1 MLTKLRG
8 RQLAPCAVVSKVKLM
23 NRRDFPFWLLI
34 LVCSLTAPQRNQAQ
48 SKPSADLIITNAKI
62 WTVDKSMPSAEAV
75 AVLGDRIVAVGSK
88 ADVEAWRGSHTHVVD
103 ANGKLLLP
111 GFNDAHVHFVSGGMQ
126 LENVQLND
134 AATPQEFAR
143 RIGER
148 AKVTAKG
155 EWILGGNWDETKWT
169 PANLPT
175 KELIDALTPDTPVFV
190 SRYDGHMGLAN
201 SLALRL
207 AGITAKTPDPPGGMI
222 VRNAQGNPTG
232 ALKDAATDYIDK
244 VVPPLSHEQRV
255 RIVMRAL
262 AYAASVG
269 VTSVQHMSASYEDIA
284 VYAELLQRGELTT
297 RIYVAPSITHAD
309 DLAELGIGRAFGGPY
324 LRIGALKAFADGSL
338 GSGTAY
344 FYEPFL
350 NQGSNRGLL
359 SDEMH
364 PISLMRDRYMKADAA
379 GLQICTHAIGDEGIS
394 TILDLYADL
403 IQAHGETDRR
413 LRIEHA
419 QHMAAKD
426 FERFAQ
432 LHVIASVQ
440 PYHAIDDGRFA
451 ESRIGHD
458 RSSRTYA
465 FRTFLDHGVRL
476 AFGTDWEVAPLDP
489 LLTVYAAVTRATL
502 DGKNPNGWFPEQ
514 KLSVAEA
521 VEAYTMGSAYAEFQE
536 KEKGSITPGK
546 LADMVLVNEDIFS
559 VAPEKIRDV
568 RVLKTYVGGRLV
580 FDADA
585 AFK

>member
-1 MLTKLRG
+1 
-8 RQLAPCAVVSKVKLM
+8 M
-23 NRRDFPFWLLI
+23 NHRNRPLFLLV
-34 LVCSLTAPQRNQAQ
+34 LVCCLVQPERNQAQ
-48 SKPSADLIITNAKI
+48 SRPAADLIITNAKI
-62 WTVDKSMPSAEAV
+62 WTVDKSCPMAQAV
-75 AVLGDRIVAVGSK
+75 AILGDRIVAVGPS
-88 ADVEAWRGSHTHVVD
+88 AEVDAWRGPDTHVVD
-103 ANGKLLLP
+103 AGGKLLLP

-126 LENVQLND
+126 LTNVQLND
-134 AATPQEFAR
+134 ASSPQEFAR

-155 EWILGGNWDETKWT
+155 EWILGGNWDETKWN
-169 PANLPT
+169 PPNMPT

-201 SLALRL
+201 SVASRL
-207 AGITAKTPDPPGGMI
+207 AGITRDTPDPPGGTV
-222 VRNAQGNPTG
+222 VRDAQGNPTG

-244 VVPPLSHEQRV
+244 VIPPLTHDQRLK
-255 RIVMRAL
+255 IVKRAL

-269 VTSVQHMSASYEDIA
+269 VTSVQHMDPDYADLA
-284 VYAELLQRGELTT
+284 VYSELERRGELTT
-297 RIYVAPSITHAD
+297 RIYAAPLITQVD
-309 DLAELGIGRAFGGPY
+309 DQAKLGIGHAFGGPY

-350 NQGSNRGLL
+350 NQGKNRGLL

-364 PISLMRDRYMKADAA
+364 PVSLMRDRYMKADAA

-394 TILDLYADL
+394 TILDLYSEV
-403 IQAHGETDRR
+403 IKAHGDADRR

-451 ESRIGHD
+451 EAHIGHD
-458 RSSRTYA
+458 RASRTYA
-465 FRTFLDHGVRL
+465 FRTFLNHGVRL

-521 VEAYTMGSAYAEFQE
+521 IEAYTMGSAYAEFQE
-536 KEKGSITPGK
+536 KEKGSIIPGK
-546 LADMVLVNEDIFS
+546 LADMVLLSDDIFS
-559 VAPEKIRDV
+559 IVPEKIRDV
-568 RVLKTYVGGRLV
+568 RVLKTFVGGRLV
-580 FDADA
+580 FDAA
-585 AFK
+585 AAGQ